1 VVLFYRKKE
10 AQKEEEN
17 SNALRNALRNVTVTA
32 VDAETDTEKE
42 STPLVPSLP
51 AEDVQRRR
59 FCYRLR
65 NCYSLAKKLPATRL
79 KV

>member
-17 SNALRNALRNVTVTA
+17 SNALRNVTVTA